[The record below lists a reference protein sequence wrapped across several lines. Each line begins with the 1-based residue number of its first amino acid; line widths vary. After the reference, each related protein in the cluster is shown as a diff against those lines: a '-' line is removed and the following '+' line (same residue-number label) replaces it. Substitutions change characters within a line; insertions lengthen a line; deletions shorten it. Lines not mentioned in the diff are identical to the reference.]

1 MSPSVPSPKQ
11 LGGEAISPDLVG
23 GLDDIIQGFGKLGPE
38 LINGHV
44 TQKEVFLNGGELGL
58 HTGTVWAE
66 IGGVVSFW
74 LKEIVN

>member
-44 TQKEVFLNGGELGL
+44 TQKEVFLNGGETRSPHGSRYGL
-58 HTGTVWAE
+58 KLAVLFLFG
-66 IGGVVSFW
+66 SR
-74 LKEIVN
+74 K